1 MTKQSFHRIDSNS
14 PYNIFISYLTH
25 EMLNNIVIALTINYI
40 FVNQYN
46 LLTTLVYLQQH
57 ILQ

>member
-14 PYNIFISYLTH
+14 PYNIFIYYLTH

-46 LLTTLVYLQQH
+46 LLKH
-57 ILQ
+57 